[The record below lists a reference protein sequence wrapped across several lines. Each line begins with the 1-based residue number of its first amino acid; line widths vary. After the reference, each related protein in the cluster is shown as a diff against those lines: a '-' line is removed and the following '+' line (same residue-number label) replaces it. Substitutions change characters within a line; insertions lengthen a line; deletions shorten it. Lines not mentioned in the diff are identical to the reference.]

1 VICGLWTALAWLV
14 WAGLLTITIT
24 IIGIPFGIQAF
35 TLAGL
40 GLAPFGKKIVET
52 RTMAAAAPRR

>member
-1 VICGLWTALAWLV
+1 MICGLWTALAWLV
-14 WAGLLTITIT
+14 WAGLLTIT

-52 RTMAAAAPRR
+52 RAVTAAAPRR